1 MSSSLIHDRRLSPSA
16 GQGQVEVRSGEPASD
31 NVDRSKAYLHA
42 GHLFVSS
49 TPTAITTI
57 LGSCVA
63 VSLWDPERRVGGLNH
78 YLLPNWVGGGLSSP
92 RFGSVAI
99 VRLIDD
105 VIALGGSPRRLQ
117 AKIFGG
123 ACILAAFDGARHH
136 LGESNVLMAREILG
150 RRDIPIVA
158 QAVGGQRGRKVI
170 FHTDEG
176 VAWVKLL

>member
-1 MSSSLIHDRRLSPSA
+1 MNSSPIHDPCLEPIP
-16 GQGQVEVRSGEPASD
+16 GQVEVRQGEPALD
-31 NVDRSKAYLHA
+31 TAGRSKAYLHA

-78 YLLPNWVGGGLSSP
+78 YLLPNWVGNGLSSP

-99 VRLIDD
+99 ARLIDD
-105 VIALGGSPRRLQ
+105 VIALGGSLRRLQ

-123 ACILAAFDGARHH
+123 ACIIAAFDGPRPH
-136 LGESNVLMAREILG
+136 LGENNVEIAREILN
-150 RRDIPIVA
+150 RLEIPIIA